1 MMSERRIEMVPI
13 GKLKPDPNQP
23 RTEWKVKETVEHI
36 KRLIKSFD
44 THDVIEPIEVD
55 ENNMIVLGEC
65 RWRAAKQAGLKKIPV
80 RRITDLSQKVRFE
93 RQLVDGELRH
103 ELNDEERAWTY
114 ATAIANINDPEKTYT
129 VPQMKRKWKKD
140 PKAMLN
146 LALHSRGG
154 RKDGTGQAELAR
166 RTGIPRQT
174 IGYVMKY
181 FDESVPEEA
190 RDAMKKGLFKSSEI
204 SDIARVKSP
213 RVTSKIVRSVTEERA
228 KSKGRLSIAVK
239 DRVVAIKRIEK
250 RGGSEELLM
259 ATAEAE
265 IEPEDAEALAEV
277 PMEAQPEAVRV
288 VKKQPTAFA
297 RKVVARQIAVEVPSR
312 AAEVKVSDEQI
323 ERLKAQAKAHDK
335 HMAEVD
341 ADPQVQELQRLYQS
355 SAVFFGLRNE
365 VRKAYCPVCDE
376 PASEQL
382 RFLCHPEITITEA
395 DTMTMER
402 WGRLKAK
409 KEAEKKAKKKG
420 DR

>member
-1 MMSERRIEMVPI
+1 MSKKIETVPI
-13 GKLKPDPNQP
+13 KALKPDPNQP
-23 RTEWKVKETVEHI
+23 RTEWDVKETVEHI
-36 KRLIKSFD
+36 ERLVKSFD
-44 THDVIEPIEVD
+44 THEIIEPIEVD

-114 ATAIANINDPEKTYT
+114 ATALANINDPKKTYT
-129 VPQMKRKWKKD
+129 VPQMKRMWEQNQ
-140 PKAMLN
+140 ANSASLFN
-146 LALHSRGG
+146 LSNAGRGQKGG
-154 RKDGTGQAELAR
+154 RGELAR
-166 RTGIPRQT
+166 RTGIPVST
-174 IGYVMKY
+174 IADVMKY
-181 FDESVPEEA
+181 FDERVPEEA
-190 RDAMKKGLFKSSEI
+190 REAMKKGLFKSSEI
-204 SDIARVKSP
+204 SDITRVKSP
-213 RVTSKIVRSVTEERA
+213 RVTSRIVRSVTEERA
-228 KSKGRLSIAVK
+228 KGKGSLSTSVR
-239 DRVVAIKRIEK
+239 DRVLAIKRIEK
-250 RGGSEELLM
+250 QGGSEELLI

-277 PMEAQPEAVRV
+277 PVEAQPEAVKV

-323 ERLKAQAKAHDK
+323 ERLKAQAETHDK
-335 HMAEVD
+335 HMAKVD

-365 VRKAYCPVCDE
+365 IKKAYCPVCDK

-382 RFLCHPEITITEA
+382 RFLCHPEITIPEA

-402 WGRLKAK
+402 WGSLNAK
-409 KEAEKKAKKKG
+409 KDAEKKAKKKG

>member
-1 MMSERRIEMVPI
+1 MSKKIETVPI
-13 GKLKPDPNQP
+13 KSLKPDPNQP
-23 RTEWKVKETVEHI
+23 RTEWDVKETVEHI
-36 KRLIKSFD
+36 ERLIKSFD
-44 THDVIEPIEVD
+44 THEIIEPIEVD

-129 VPQMKRKWKKD
+129 VRQMKRKWKKD
-140 PKAMLN
+140 PEQMLN
-146 LALHSRGG
+146 LTFVGKGAGH
-154 RKDGTGQAELAR
+154 DGKGQSELAR
-166 RTGIPRQT
+166 RTGIPVST
-174 IGYVMKY
+174 IYNVMRY

-190 RDAMKKGLFKSSEI
+190 REAMKKGLFKSSEI
-204 SDIARVKSP
+204 SDIAHVKTP
-213 RVTSKIVRSVTEERA
+213 RVSGKIVRSVTEERA
-228 KSKGRLSIAVK
+228 KSKGKLSTSVR
-239 DRVVAIKRIEK
+239 DRVTAIKRIEK
-250 RGGSEELLM
+250 RGGSEELII

-277 PMEAQPEAVRV
+277 PVEAQPEAVRV

-297 RKVVARQIAVEVPSR
+297 RKVVARQIAVEVPSK

-323 ERLKAQAKAHDK
+323 ERLKAQAETHDK

-365 VRKAYCPVCDE
+365 IKKAYCPVCDK

-382 RFLCHPEITITEA
+382 RFLCHPEITVAEA
-395 DTMTMER
+395 DRMTMER
-402 WGRLKAK
+402 WGSLNAK
-409 KEAEKKAKKKG
+409 KDAEKKAKKKG

>member
-1 MMSERRIEMVPI
+1 MSMKIETVPI
-13 GKLKPDPNQP
+13 KALKPDPNQP
-23 RTEWKVKETVEHI
+23 RTEWDVKETVEHI
-36 KRLIKSFD
+36 ERLIKSFD
-44 THDVIEPIEVD
+44 THDIIEPIEVD

-80 RRITDLSQKVRFE
+80 RRITGLSQKVRFE

-129 VPQMKRKWKKD
+129 VRQMKRMWKKG

-146 LALHSRGG
+146 STLQSRGG
-154 RKDGTGQAELAR
+154 RKDGTGPAELAR
-166 RTGIPRQT
+166 RTGIPHET
-174 IGYVMKY
+174 ISYVLRY

-190 RDAMKKGLFKSSEI
+190 REAMKKGLFKSSEI
-204 SDIARVKSP
+204 SDITRVKSP
-213 RVTSKIVRSVTEERA
+213 RVTNKIVKSVTEERA
-228 KSKGRLSIAVK
+228 KVKGRLSTSVR
-239 DRVVAIKRIEK
+239 DRVLAIRRIEK

-277 PMEAQPEAVRV
+277 PVEAQPEAVRM
-288 VKKQPTAFA
+288 VKRQPTAFA
-297 RKVVARQIAVEVPSR
+297 RKVAARQIAIEVPSR

-341 ADPQVQELQRLYQS
+341 ADPQVQELQRLYRS

-365 VRKAYCPVCDE
+365 IKKAYCPVCDE

-382 RFLCHPEITITEA
+382 RFLCHPEITIAEA

-402 WGRLKAK
+402 WGSLNAK
-409 KEAEKKAKKKG
+409 KDAEKKAKKKG
-420 DR
+420 DK